1 MQPMR
6 FGITT
11 IDRCLACHGLWFDR
25 NELSRARQHARPQDI
40 DPGNP
45 FDGFDHNAHRSI
57 DCPRCHRA
65 MIRLAFPVQTHID
78 HEQCPHCGGIYLDAG
93 EYTDLT
99 TFNRAER
106 LRLWWNRVRR

>member
-1 MQPMR
+1 
-6 FGITT
+6 
-11 IDRCLACHGLWFDR
+11 
-25 NELSRARQHARPQDI
+25 
-40 DPGNP
+40 
-45 FDGFDHNAHRSI
+45 
-57 DCPRCHRA
+57 

-99 TFNRAER
+99 PFNRAER